1 MNSMT
6 FDKLSSEEINGLL
19 GQSGTEGN
27 TMSMNSLSKA
37 EIEVITELVSISLG
51 SSSAVLSGLFSETV
65 TMTTPELQVKQKEDL
80 LATLQ
85 SPFCVV
91 LGEFTG
97 GIKGLQILAIN
108 NEDVQTITELVDGEG
123 TELVVQK
130 VIQQMFSAV
139 SKSMTTLLDQEIAY
153 SLSGIDVV
161 EKREDLSVENFIEG
175 DSFVEVTFQLKL
187 GNQKNLSFH
196 LCIPVQLVKQIVTIV
211 NDSIGVNKP
220 VESETLESKSVNQ
233 ASNQSSNT
241 QKTINPEAKTNIQP
255 VQFSSFDETASALAA
270 PNNLD
275 MLMDIPLQVTVEL
288 GRTKRMVKEILEV
301 SQGSI
306 IELDKLAGEPVDILI
321 NNKLIAVGEVVVIDE
336 NFGVRV
342 TDILSTA
349 ERISKLR

>member
-27 TMSMNSLSKA
+27 TMSMSSLSKA
-37 EIEVITELVSISLG
+37 EIEVVTELLSVSLG
-51 SSSAVLSGLFSETV
+51 SSSAVLSELLTETV
-65 TMTTPELQVKQKEDL
+65 TMTTPELQLKQKEDL

-85 SPFCVV
+85 SPFCVA

-97 GIKGLQILAIN
+97 GIKGVQILAVN
-108 NEDVQTITELVDGEG
+108 NKDVQTIRELVDGADSEKA
-123 TELVVQK
+123 VQE
-130 VIQQMFSAV
+130 VIQQMFTAV
-139 SKSMTTLLDQEIAY
+139 SQSMSTLLSQEIAY

-161 EKREDLSVENFIEG
+161 EKREELSVEYFIEG
-175 DSFVEVTFQLKL
+175 DNIVEAAFQLKL

-196 LCIPVQLVKQIVTIV
+196 ICIPIQLLKQIVTLV
-211 NDSIGVNKP
+211 NNSIGVNKP
-220 VESETLESKSVNQ
+220 VEKEEMKFQSD
-233 ASNQSSNT
+233 NQSSSQSTNT
-241 QKTINPEAKTNIQP
+241 EQATTNIQP
-255 VQFSSFDETASALAA
+255 VQFSSFDETASALME

-275 MLMDIPLQVTVEL
+275 MLLDIPLQVTVEL